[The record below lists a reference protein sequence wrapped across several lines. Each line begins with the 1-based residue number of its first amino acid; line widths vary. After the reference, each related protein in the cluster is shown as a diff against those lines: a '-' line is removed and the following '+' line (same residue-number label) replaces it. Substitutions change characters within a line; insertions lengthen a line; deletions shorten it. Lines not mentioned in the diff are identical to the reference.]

1 MIFTYLSY
9 KDFLNDYFETLP
21 KAGRGQA
28 TKLADYLQV
37 STVIISQTLKGER
50 ELSLENAFK
59 TAEFL
64 DFSPLE
70 TKYFVKLVEYQRAGH
85 HGLKD
90 LYKED
95 LLKLRKESQE
105 VKSKYREFS
114 ELKDEDK
121 FQFYSD
127 RFYSSIRMASSLPDL
142 NTVEDF
148 ATYFNI
154 PSDKAQEIISFLL
167 RTKLCVKKE
176 DKITMGPQHTFIPA
190 NSPFIK
196 NHHKNWRL
204 YSISKIDNFNL
215 DDELMYTAP
224 ISLSKEDFKLIRK
237 NLLKTI
243 EETLKVV
250 SPSKEEM
257 VACLNIDL
265 LKI

>member
-1 MIFTYLSY
+1 MVFRYLSY

-21 KAGRGQA
+21 KGGRGQA
-28 TKLADYLQV
+28 TKLAEHLKV

-64 DFSPLE
+64 NFSPLE
-70 TKYFVKLVEYQRAGH
+70 SKYFVKLVEFQRAGH
-85 HGLKD
+85 HGLKA

-127 RFYSSIRMASSLPDL
+127 RFYSSIRMASSLPNL
-142 NTVEDF
+142 NTSEDF
-148 ATYFNI
+148 ANYFKI
-154 PSDKAQEIISFLL
+154 PLEKAEEIVSFLL
-167 RTKLCVKKE
+167 KTKLCVKKE
-176 DKITMGPQHTFIPA
+176 NKITMGPQHTFVSA
-190 NSPFIK
+190 SSPYIK

-215 DDELMYTAP
+215 EDELMYTAP
-224 ISLSKEDFKLIRK
+224 ISLSRETYLEIRK

-243 EETLKVV
+243 DETLKLV
-250 SPSKEEM
+250 SPSPEEM

-265 LKI
+265 LRI